1 MPPAQPA
8 LEHCS
13 GGLVKSLGSLLV
25 TASALLLVASIPVTP
40 THAIATPL
48 GHGSAHDMSAPAGPG
63 QVLTVTV
70 ESGSVI
76 LTGQSSVLTDEP
88 APHGADPAGAGSD
101 PAPGL
106 LLHIDTRTTLST
118 RLPHDG
124 DNPRVQAL
132 NSRFPV
138 TPTVA
143 GYGDGSSR
151 RGARATTSLAASANA
166 MPVAAAADSSLVQS
180 STAAAQPETV
190 TAQTEIPVLI
200 VHGTFSN
207 TTEVEPLKANLES
220 RGLTVY
226 SYNYGHAFSLIGL
239 LYPTV
244 GGIQNM
250 NLSVEDLAAQ
260 ISRAKAET
268 GSDQI
273 DLVGHSQ
280 GGLLVKDYLA
290 HYPDDGVRK
299 VVDLAATNHGTTF
312 GGGAETLLNAFAP
325 GLVDPLNAVFGKS
338 AVRYFLSGNMLFD
351 VVALF
356 PGPLQPVVR
365 WLADRV
371 IDVVLGVAPRQ
382 QLLGSAFIDALDQTP
397 DTKPGVDYLVIATRD
412 DDWVTPYQSTYL
424 KAVIGAQVRN
434 VEVHS
439 LPGVR
444 PDEVILHDDLLTNKP
459 VADAVA
465 DFLTYPS
472 PAPDPDIGTTTTVD
486 GGTTTIEQVS
496 ETAADS
502 ADAISVPTGANAG
515 TQVNLAAIEPSAD
528 AEIPAQAAVTATSGP
543 TTPAPTAPTPATVVD
558 TVTDNADAAAGSP
571 AHTHRGGSLKR
582 PPSHHRQD
590 RRAHIDR
597 RTLART

>member
-1 MPPAQPA
+1 VPSALPA

-13 GGLVKSLGSLLV
+13 GGLVKSFSSLLV
-25 TASALLLVASIPVTP
+25 TASALLFVASIPVTP
-40 THAIATPL
+40 THAITTPL
-48 GHGSAHDMSAPAGPG
+48 GHGSAHEMSAPADPG
-63 QVLTVTV
+63 QVLTVPV
-70 ESGSVI
+70 ESGSVV
-76 LTGQSSVLTDEP
+76 LTGQSSVLPDEP
-88 APHGADPAGAGSD
+88 APREAEPLGAGSD
-101 PAPGL
+101 LASSL
-106 LLHIDTRTTLST
+106 LLQIDARTAISM
-118 RLPHDG
+118 RLLYDG
-124 DNPRVQAL
+124 DSPRKQAL
-132 NSRFPV
+132 SSRFRV
-138 TPTVA
+138 TPIVA
-143 GYGDGSSR
+143 GFGDGSSR
-151 RGARATTSLAASANA
+151 REVRATTSLTASTNA
-166 MPVAAAADSSLVQS
+166 VPAAAAADSAVVQS

-207 TTEVEPLKANLES
+207 TTEVESLKENLES

-226 SYNYGHAFSLIGL
+226 SYNYGRAFSLIAL
-239 LYPTV
+239 LDPTA

-260 ISRAKAET
+260 IARAKAET

-299 VVDLAATNHGTTF
+299 VVDLAASNHGTTF

-325 GLVDPLNAVFGKS
+325 GLVDPLNAVFGKTT
-338 AVRYFLSGNMLFD
+338 VQYFFSGNMVLD
-351 VVALF
+351 VVDLF
-356 PGPLQPVVR
+356 PGPLQRVVR

-382 QLLGSAFIDALDQTP
+382 QLLGSSFIDALDQTP
-397 DTKPGVDYLVIATRD
+397 DTKPGVNYLVIATRD
-412 DDWVTPYQSTYL
+412 DEWVTPYQSTYL
-424 KAVIGAQVRN
+424 KAVVGAEVRN

-439 LPGVR
+439 LPGVH

-465 DFLTYPS
+465 DFLTSPS
-472 PAPDPDIGTTTTVD
+472 PAPDPDIGTTTTID
-486 GGTTTIEQVS
+486 GGTTTIEQGS

-502 ADAISVPTGANAG
+502 ADA
-515 TQVNLAAIEPSAD
+515 D
-528 AEIPAQAAVTATSGP
+528 IPAQTAVTATSGH
-543 TTPAPTAPTPATVVD
+543 TTPAPTPQTPANVVD
-558 TVTDNADAAAGSP
+558 TVTDNADPDAGSP
-571 AHTHRGGSLKR
+571 PRTHGGGSLKR
-582 PPSHHRQD
+582 PSSHYRQG
-590 RRAHIDR
+590 RQAHIDR

>member
-1 MPPAQPA
+1 
-8 LEHCS
+8 
-13 GGLVKSLGSLLV
+13 
-25 TASALLLVASIPVTP
+25 
-40 THAIATPL
+40 
-48 GHGSAHDMSAPAGPG
+48 MSAPADPG
-63 QVLTVTV
+63 RVLTVTV
-70 ESGSVI
+70 ESGSVV
-76 LTGQSSVLTDEP
+76 LTGQSSVLPDES
-88 APHGADPAGAGSD
+88 APHAAEPVGAGSD
-101 PAPGL
+101 LAPSL
-106 LLHIDTRTTLST
+106 LLHIDARTTMSV
-118 RLPHDG
+118 RLLHDG
-124 DNPRVQAL
+124 DNPGARAL
-132 NSRFPV
+132 SSGFRV

-143 GYGDGSSR
+143 GFGDESPR
-151 RGARATTSLAASANA
+151 RGVRATTSLTASTNA
-166 MPVAAAADSSLVQS
+166 VPAAAADSGLVQS

-207 TTEVEPLKANLES
+207 TTEVEPLKENLES

-226 SYNYGHAFSLIGL
+226 SYDYGNAFSLIGL

-250 NLSVEDLAAQ
+250 NLSVEDLAGQ
-260 ISRAKAET
+260 IARVKAET

-290 HYPDDGVRK
+290 HYPADGVRK

-338 AVRYFLSGNMLFD
+338 AVQYFLSGNMLFD

-439 LPGVR
+439 LTGVR

-465 DFLTYPS
+465 DFLTSPS
-472 PAPDPDIGTTTTVD
+472 LAPDPDIGTTTTID
-486 GGTTTIEQVS
+486 GGTTTIERVS
-496 ETAADS
+496 ETADDS
-502 ADAISVPTGANAG
+502 ADANSVPTSPNAG
-515 TQVNLAAIEPSAD
+515 TQVNLAEMEPAAD
-528 AEIPAQAAVTATSGP
+528 ADIPAQTAVTAP
-543 TTPAPTAPTPATVVD
+543 NRQTTPAPAPPTPASVVD
-558 TVTDNADAAAGSP
+558 TDTDNADPDAGSP
-571 AHTHRGGSLKR
+571 AQTHGGGSLKR
-582 PPSHHRQD
+582 PSAHHRQG
-590 RRAHIDR
+590 RQAHIDS